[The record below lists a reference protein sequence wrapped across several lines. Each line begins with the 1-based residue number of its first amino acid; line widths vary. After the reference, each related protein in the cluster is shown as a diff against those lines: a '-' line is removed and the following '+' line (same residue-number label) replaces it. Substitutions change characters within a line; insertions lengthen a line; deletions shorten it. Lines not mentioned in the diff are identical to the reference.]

1 MSFLVSV
8 IIPVY
13 NSEKFL
19 YRSVVS
25 VLEQSYK
32 NIELILVN
40 DGSTDSSGKICDE
53 FAQSDL
59 RVKVIHQEN
68 KGVSVARNT
77 AIKEA
82 NGDYITFLDSD
93 DELFNDAIANLMNAA
108 TSSEADMAVGKL
120 VNKTNTGKI
129 LEEDMDLSDSL
140 LINERFIE
148 LALEDHPSSYYACR
162 ILYKK
167 EFIRGLFFE
176 ENCIIGE
183 DNFFVFQC
191 ATKKPKVVI
200 IPNEVYIYYS
210 NPTSAT
216 RSAFTDL
223 KYDTTLRVLNKKL
236 DIIERDFP
244 HLKAKSYNMKVKT
257 NMMLL
262 ENLCRIS
269 GNKWRKAEKKA
280 INEINTYKRYFVPAT
295 KKNKLWY
302 FIITNHLYF
311 LFKVF
316 FKLKLKLIK

>member
-120 VNKTNTGKI
+120 VNKTNTGK
-129 LEEDMDLSDSL
+129 
-140 LINERFIE
+140 N
-148 LALEDHPSSYYACR
+148 
-162 ILYKK
+162 
-167 EFIRGLFFE
+167 LF
-176 ENCIIGE
+176 CIW
-183 DNFFVFQC
+183 F
-191 ATKKPKVVI
+191 
-200 IPNEVYIYYS
+200 
-210 NPTSAT
+210 
-216 RSAFTDL
+216 
-223 KYDTTLRVLNKKL
+223 
-236 DIIERDFP
+236 
-244 HLKAKSYNMKVKT
+244 
-257 NMMLL
+257 
-262 ENLCRIS
+262 
-269 GNKWRKAEKKA
+269 
-280 INEINTYKRYFVPAT
+280 
-295 KKNKLWY
+295 
-302 FIITNHLYF
+302 
-311 LFKVF
+311 
-316 FKLKLKLIK
+316 